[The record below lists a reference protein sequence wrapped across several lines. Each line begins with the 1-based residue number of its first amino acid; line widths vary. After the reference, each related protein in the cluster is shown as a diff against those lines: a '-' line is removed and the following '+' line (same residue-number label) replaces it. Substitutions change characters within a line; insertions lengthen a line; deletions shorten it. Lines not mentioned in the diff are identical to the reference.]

1 MQIIETLKSNTKIET
16 TQSQYENEIA
26 EILFKLN
33 TYKDFAIL
41 DEGPS
46 QEDLR
51 KRLAK
56 LRSYI
61 NCLN

>member
-1 MQIIETLKSNTKIET
+1 MQIIETSKNNTESKIT
-16 TQSQYENEIA
+16 KSQYENEIA

-61 NCLN
+61 KCLN

>member
-1 MQIIETLKSNTKIET
+1 MQLIETFKSNTKSET
-16 TQSQYENEIA
+16 IRSQYENEIA
-26 EILFKLN
+26 EILFKLD
-33 TYKDFAIL
+33 TYKGFAIF